1 MDFAFTEEQ
10 ELLKRS
16 ARELLEARYPL
27 DRVAAT
33 ADSAEGFPRDEWT
46 PIAQV
51 GWTGIAVPESAGGAG
66 LGFLEELI
74 VVEELGRAL
83 YPGPF
88 LGCVVMALPILR
100 AAGSADLVQGIVSG
114 ARVATVAWAG
124 EDGRFDLDPAPKLS
138 WDGER
143 LSGTRLFVPHLGA
156 SDLLVV
162 VGATPEGTSAWAIDR
177 DSEGLAWRELPTV
190 DGTRRMGEVVLQ
202 DVPARRLGIEGDR
215 VLPGVRDRAL
225 AALAAEA
232 VGAGSRALEL
242 ALEHART
249 RQQFARPIGAFQ
261 AVSHQLAQAFAEVE
275 TARSLV
281 YWAGWAVSQNAPEA
295 SVAAAAAR
303 VRAGEAAAFACERAI
318 QVHGGIGFTWEHPLH
333 RFYKRVLAIGAFL
346 GSADELR
353 ARVAASILH

>member
-10 ELLKRS
+10 ELLRRA
-16 ARELLEARYPL
+16 ARELMDDRYPL
-27 DRVAAT
+27 DRVIGV
-33 ADSAEGFPRDEWT
+33 ADAAEGFPRDEWSA
-46 PIAQV
+46 IAEV
-51 GWTGIAVPESAGGAG
+51 GWTGIAVPESDGGAG
-66 LGFLEELI
+66 LGSLDELI

-88 LGCVVMALPILR
+88 LGCVVMALPILQ
-100 AAGSADLVQGIVSG
+100 AAGASELVANVVSG
-114 ARVATVAWAG
+114 ERVATVAWAG
-124 EDGRFDLDPAPKLS
+124 EDGRFDVDPAPKLS

-143 LSGTRLFVPHLGA
+143 LSGTRLFVPGLGE

-162 VGATPEGTSAWAIDR
+162 VGATPEGTAAWAVDR
-177 DSEGLAWRELPTV
+177 GSRGVAWRELPTV
-190 DGTRRMGEVVLQ
+190 DRTRRMGEVVLQ
-202 DVPARRLGIEGDR
+202 DAPAAMLRIEGDR
-215 VLPGVRDRAL
+215 VLSAVRDRAL

-232 VGAGSRALEL
+232 VGAGSRAIDL
-242 ALEHART
+242 ALDHART
-249 RQQFARPIGAFQ
+249 RQQFGRPIGAFQ

-353 ARVAASILH
+353 ARVAASILD